1 MTTSGSEA
9 PEMNPLRESRYKAVS
24 KEILSVVAGEPDVIA
39 RMASAASL
47 LHHAFDK
54 FLWTGFYLADQT
66 DPKELVIGPYQGT
79 LGCLRI
85 PFGKGVCGAAAETG
99 TVQIVKD
106 VHAFSGHIACDA
118 RSNSEIAIPV
128 RNPNGDLIAVLDI
141 DSERFGDFDE
151 VDAHGL
157 QSIVDAVFSG

>member
-1 MTTSGSEA
+1 MTTSVSEA

-54 FLWTGFYLADQT
+54 FLWTGFYLVDQT

-118 RSNSEIAIPV
+118 RSNSEIVIPV

>member
-9 PEMNPLRESRYKAVS
+9 PEMSALRKSRYKMVS
-24 KEILSVVAGEPDVIA
+24 KEIMSVVAGEPDVIA
-39 RMASAASL
+39 RMASVASL
-47 LHHAFDK
+47 LHHAIDE
-54 FLWTGFYLADQT
+54 FLWTGFYLVDQT
-66 DPKELVIGPYQGT
+66 NPKELVIGPYQGT

-85 PFGKGVCGAAAETG
+85 AFGKGVCGAAAETG

-106 VHAFSGHIACDA
+106 VHAFPGHIACDA
-118 RSNSEIAIPV
+118 RSNSEIVIPV
-128 RNPNGDLIAVLDI
+128 RNPNGELIAVLDI

-157 QSIVDAVFSG
+157 QSIVDAVFSD

>member
-1 MTTSGSEA
+1 MTTSGSQA
-9 PEMNPLRESRYKAVS
+9 PEMNPPRESRYKILL
-24 KEILSVVAGEPDVIA
+24 KEIMSVVSGEPDLIA
-39 RMASAASL
+39 RMASVTSL
-47 LHHAFDK
+47 LHHSFDE
-54 FLWTGFYLADQT
+54 FLWTGFYLVDQT
-66 DPKELVIGPYQGT
+66 NPKELVIGPYQGT

-85 PFGKGVCGAAAETG
+85 PIGKGVCGAAAEPG

-106 VHAFSGHIACDA
+106 IHTFPGHIACDA
-118 RSNSEIAIPV
+118 RSNSEIVIPV

-151 VDAHGL
+151 VDARGL

>member
-9 PEMNPLRESRYKAVS
+9 PEMNALRESRYQTVS
-24 KEILSVVAGEPDVIA
+24 KEIISVVAGEPDVIA
-39 RMASAASL
+39 RMASVASL
-47 LHHAFDK
+47 LHHAFDE
-54 FLWTGFYLADQT
+54 FLWTGFYLVDRTNA
-66 DPKELVIGPYQGT
+66 KELVIGPYQGT

-85 PFGKGVCGAAAETG
+85 PIGKGVCGAAAETG

-106 VHAFSGHIACDA
+106 VHAFQGHIACDV
-118 RSNSEIAIPV
+118 RSNSEIVIPV

-141 DSERFGDFDE
+141 DSERFGNFDE

-157 QSIVDAVFSG
+157 QSIVDTVFSD

>member
-1 MTTSGSEA
+1 MTTSGSQA
-9 PEMNPLRESRYKAVS
+9 PEMNPPRESRYQTLL
-24 KEILSVVAGEPDVIA
+24 KEIMSVVSGEPDLIA
-39 RMASAASL
+39 RMASVTSL
-47 LHHAFDK
+47 LHHSFDE
-54 FLWTGFYLADQT
+54 FLWTGFYLVDQT
-66 DPKELVIGPYQGT
+66 NPKELVIGPYQGT

-85 PFGKGVCGAAAETG
+85 PIGKGVCGAAAESG

-106 VHAFSGHIACDA
+106 IHTFPGHIACDA
-118 RSNSEIAIPV
+118 RSNSEIVIPV

-151 VDAHGL
+151 VDGRGL